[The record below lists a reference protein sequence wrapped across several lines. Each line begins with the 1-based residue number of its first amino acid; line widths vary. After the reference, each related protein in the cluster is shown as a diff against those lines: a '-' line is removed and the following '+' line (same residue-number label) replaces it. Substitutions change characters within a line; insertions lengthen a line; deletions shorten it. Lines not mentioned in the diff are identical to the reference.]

1 MPHFEGARAQASTA
15 MYFLPRAGP
24 IPTSLVVSSIHA
36 FTFLVHLTELSV
48 PYNQLSGVI
57 PSAIGNLANLLVV
70 DMESNQLRQVNEQ
83 GHHTIIATPPL
94 NSFIVLKVRPA
105 R

>member
-1 MPHFEGARAQASTA
+1 

-83 GHHTIIATPPL
+83 GHHTIIATPPPTHL
-94 NSFIVLKVRPA
+94 
-105 R
+105 